1 MPNILGK
8 LIVID
13 GTDGSGKATQ
23 TKLLADRLKL
33 AGFNVETADF
43 PQYGK
48 KSAGLVEEYLNG
60 KYGTAE
66 EVGPY
71 LASTFYA
78 VDRYD
83 ASFTIKKWLSEGKI
97 VISNRYVTANMGHQ
111 GGKIKDANARK
122 EYFNWLYRL
131 EYEMFSIP
139 KPDLNIILHVPA
151 AAAQKLVDNKGAR
164 AYVNG
169 GKRDMHEADL
179 SHLQNAEQVYLE
191 LASAFPDFTLIE
203 CVRDNELMSPEKIND
218 LIWDEILK
226 LLKVEDVIERQE
238 NKPPSASMENFY
250 ENLIKERENENNI
263 FTSPNFLSTYNN
275 KKIYASEKN
284 PSRDLPL
291 LRGGENRNKLA
302 VELISPFAK
311 LPTRAHQTD
320 AGLDL
325 YALENYSLTPGEKI
339 IIRTGVRIAIP
350 DGCAGFIWDK
360 SGLARDG
367 LHVTGGVIDSG
378 YRGEIL
384 INMVNLGLD
393 IINIS
398 RGQKV
403 AQIIIQKIE
412 LPEIKESIIT
422 DETER
427 GENGFGSTGKF

>member
-23 TKLLADRLKL
+23 TKLLVARLKL
-33 AGFNVETADF
+33 AGFSVETADF

-78 VDRYD
+78 LDRYD

-111 GGKIKDANARK
+111 GGKIKNAAARK

-179 SHLQNAEQVYLE
+179 NHLQNAEQVYLE
-191 LASAFPDFTLIE
+191 LAAAFPDFTLIE
-203 CVRDNELMSPEKIND
+203 CVRGNELMSPEKINN

-226 LLKVEDVIERQE
+226 LLKVEDVIERQGQE
-238 NKPPSASMENFY
+238 SEPPSASMENFY
-250 ENLIKERENENNI
+250 ENLIKEREKENNI

-275 KKIYASEKN
+275 KNFVKSY
-284 PSRDLPL
+284 
-291 LRGGENRNKLA
+291 KLKVTSLD